1 MAFRLISTQAPTPK
15 DDEEG
20 PPRIQGTGRVELAR
34 EWGGA
39 AMIPHFRQRHD
50 RALHLGEQLHLRVHQ
65 TQYIFAFLLR
75 CLLALLEG
83 PGACGSSCHDPFAR
97 LDDLLHV

>member
-1 MAFRLISTQAPTPK
+1 M
-15 DDEEG
+15 
-20 PPRIQGTGRVELAR
+20 ELAR

-39 AMIPHFRQRHD
+39 AMIPHFCQRHD
-50 RALHLGEQLHLRVHQ
+50 GALDLGQQLHLRVHQ
-65 TQYIFAFLLR
+65 TQYVFALLLGR
-75 CLLALLEG
+75 LLALLEG

>member
-15 DDEEG
+15 DDEERA
-20 PPRIQGTGRVELAR
+20 PRIQGTGRVELAR

-50 RALHLGEQLHLRVHQ
+50 GALDLGEQLHLRVHQ
-65 TQYIFAFLLR
+65 
-75 CLLALLEG
+75 
-83 PGACGSSCHDPFAR
+83 S
-97 LDDLLHV
+97 